1 MGEPNIYRQFGI
13 NPNVSEIARRYGFD
27 CRTIA
32 SYWEE
37 DGDINDGRCR
47 RASGFDRHRA
57 APEEKAPLP
66 GVTKKVV
73 RECLLRRLGDAAPP
87 GYNAFTH
94 YCRRHDIPVQGSRG
108 APKPIRASRPRQAAS
123 CSSTGRSRCACPA
136 VMAICSSP
144 TRLRPRWGAPGYTAS
159 SARGPGLL
167 TTYSPTSWRRYG
179 RWAVCLRND

>member
-108 APKPIRASRPRQAAS
+108 GGAEAHPCFETPP
-123 CSSTGRSRCACPA
+123 GR
-136 VMAICSSP
+136 
-144 TRLRPRWGAPGYTAS
+144 
-159 SARGPGLL
+159 
-167 TTYSPTSWRRYG
+167 
-179 RWAVCLRND
+179 